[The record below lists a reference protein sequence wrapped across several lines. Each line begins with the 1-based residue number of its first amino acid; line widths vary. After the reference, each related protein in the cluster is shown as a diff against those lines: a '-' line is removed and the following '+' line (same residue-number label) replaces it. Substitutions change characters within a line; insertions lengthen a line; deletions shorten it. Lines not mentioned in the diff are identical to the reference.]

1 MAWSLYEVNGSGD
14 SVFKSWPHTK
24 KVLKQK
30 LISGRFYGR
39 SVLSNFALSAVVWPG
54 ASMRP
59 MVREVLRSNPGT
71 DKKSVRT

>member
-1 MAWSLYEVNGSGD
+1 M
-14 SVFKSWPHTK
+14 FKSWPHTK
-24 KVLKQK
+24 KSVKTEII
-30 LISGRFYGR
+30 ISGRFYGR
-39 SVLSNFALSAVVWPG
+39 SVLSHFPLSAVVWPG